1 VEKNVSRAPFPS
13 KSLTLREQKYATNIR
28 PLAGYHPKESLL
40 SGGMP
45 SALAPATGCPSV
57 LGKGAAEILQVYKYI
72 LSVLVQQKS
81 KPKKEH
87 HEQQSRP
94 GHIAG

>member
-1 VEKNVSRAPFPS
+1 MLGNRAVF
-13 KSLTLREQKYATNIR
+13 
-28 PLAGYHPKESLL
+28 GD
-40 SGGMP
+40 SGAVGQ
-45 SALAPATGCPSV
+45 AAQEYDQR
-57 LGKGAAEILQVYKYI
+57 GKGAAEILQVYKYI
-72 LSVLVQQKS
+72 LSVLVQQKT